1 VSAGPISPVSR
12 PGHKNSRP
20 VPGDRV
26 EAVRDGKLVSVTYT
40 DKSGR
45 YRFSLPPGTYVIEA
59 GSAGYRHMPKPET
72 VTVRAGRVHI
82 VDFMLETGIR

>member
-26 EAVRDGKLVSVTYT
+26 EAVRDGELVSVTYT

-45 YRFSLPPGTYVIEA
+45 YRFTLPPGTYVIEA
-59 GSAGYRHMPKPET
+59 GPAGYRHTPKPQT
-72 VTVRAGRVHI
+72 VTALAESEHT
-82 VDFMLETGIR
+82 VDFMLETGMR